1 MDYRLS
7 DTEFYLKDAGDI
19 SYLYMPLVNEKI
31 MSCITP
37 DGHGDS
43 KISQNHFLLEPVSV
57 ENLHSSMSSR
67 NFWCVMEKDRVWS
80 VLAKNREKRRRDR
93 TYGICTFFLS
103 GRKRSGR
110 NYAGD
115 AGKQGR

>member
-37 DGHGDS
+37 DGHGDR

-67 NFWCVMEKDRVWS
+67 NFGCVKEQDRVWS
-80 VLAKNREKRRRDR
+80 VFV
-93 TYGICTFFLS
+93 Y
-103 GRKRSGR
+103 
-110 NYAGD
+110 
-115 AGKQGR
+115 

>member
-37 DGHGDS
+37 DGHETARFLRT
-43 KISQNHFLLEPVSV
+43 ISCW
-57 ENLHSSMSSR
+57 SR
-67 NFWCVMEKDRVWS
+67 
-80 VLAKNREKRRRDR
+80 
-93 TYGICTFFLS
+93 
-103 GRKRSGR
+103 
-110 NYAGD
+110 
-115 AGKQGR
+115 

>member
-57 ENLHSSMSSR
+57 ENLHSSR
-67 NFWCVMEKDRVWS
+67 ERIRKKAAYIWGLTGKEQ
-80 VLAKNREKRRRDR
+80 REKKKRQDLRHL
-93 TYGICTFFLS
+93 YFLFV
-103 GRKRSGR
+103 RQEKKRQ
-110 NYAGD
+110 
-115 AGKQGR
+115 KLCW

>member
-67 NFWCVMEKDRVWS
+67 NFWCVMEKDRIWS
-80 VLAKNREKRRRDR
+80 VFGYSAQQLGKDSEKSCVHMGA
-93 TYGICTFFLS
+93 YW
-103 GRKRSGR
+103 
-110 NYAGD
+110 
-115 AGKQGR
+115 